1 MPIRF
6 ALNRTCAPHLPLD
19 VFIALARAAGVE
31 AVEIRTDVADRDL
44 MRASSAEALRDRLE
58 AAGLW
63 VASVNAL
70 ERFNDWTAEREREAR
85 ALIALAARLGA
96 PGLVLCPAVDEGT
109 VASDADFARNLRQ
122 GLQGLRPILADHDLL
137 GYVEP
142 SGLAGSTLQRQ
153 ACAVEAIVG
162 IDGWDSF
169 ALCHDTF
176 EFFRCNDDRAFPEHI
191 GLVHVSGIARQD
203 RPPDELTEPDRGLV
217 LPDDR
222 TGSVVQIRALIAGG
236 YDGVVSMEPFSP
248 AAQRDP
254 RIAQALRES
263 LDHIA
268 MALAARLH

>member
-19 VFIALARAAGVE
+19 VFIALARAAGAE

-44 MRASSAEALRDRLE
+44 LRGSSAEALRDRLE
-58 AAGLW
+58 ASGLW

-70 ERFNDWTAEREREAR
+70 QRFNDWTPEREREAR
-85 ALIALAARLGA
+85 TLIALAARLGA
-96 PGLVLCPAVDEGT
+96 PGLVLCPAVDGGP
-109 VASDADFARNLRQ
+109 ARSDADLARNLRQ
-122 GLQGLRPILADHDLL
+122 GLQGLRPILADHHVL

-142 SGLAGSTLQRQ
+142 LGLKGSTLQRQ
-153 ACAVEAIVG
+153 ACAVEAIAG
-162 IDGWDSF
+162 IDGWDAF

-176 EFFRCNDDRAFPEHI
+176 EFFRCNDDRAFPEHV
-191 GLVHVSGIARQD
+191 GLVHVSGIARHD
-203 RPPDELTEPDRGLV
+203 RPPVELTEPDRGLV
-217 LPDDR
+217 LPNDR
-222 TGSVVQIRALIAGG
+222 TGSVAQLRALIAGG

-248 AAQRDP
+248 DAQRDP

-268 MALAARLH
+268 TALAARLH